1 MRSTLSAQQASR
13 HFKGKLVILIFPKH
27 KYYKNIIH
35 LIGLTKCSFSGA
47 HQQRSYKTRYKVSR
61 CGCKYLKILCKRSVE
76 DSLQATA
83 LRTAKKPPHKA
94 SCSSFKPQ
102 YDWEASLK
110 CGNSYSW
117 IHNTE
122 QTSYFAENQ
131 CPFHASPNFNHA
143 TQCSMFAQLF
153 LEERKVLYTLSEQ
166 FIPLVVL
173 LQKPDQL
180 NQLLWLKTAHP
191 ACQEACR
198 IFIPVLFTNSKTE
211 LFSDSRTSH
220 LFFPPSQF
228 STILIAATLGK
239 TCTCF
244 PSQKHISPSPSS
256 LFLF

>member
-1 MRSTLSAQQASR
+1 MRSTLSAQQASC

-102 YDWEASLK
+102 YDWEVSLK

-117 IHNTE
+117 IHNTLNKH
-122 QTSYFAENQ
+122 QT
-131 CPFHASPNFNHA
+131 
-143 TQCSMFAQLF
+143 L
-153 LEERKVLYTLSEQ
+153 
-166 FIPLVVL
+166 
-173 LQKPDQL
+173 
-180 NQLLWLKTAHP
+180 LKTS
-191 ACQEACR
+191 
-198 IFIPVLFTNSKTE
+198 VLSTPHQISTMQLSAPCLLN
-211 LFSDSRTSH
+211 
-220 LFFPPSQF
+220 FF
-228 STILIAATLGK
+228 
-239 TCTCF
+239 
-244 PSQKHISPSPSS
+244 
-256 LFLF
+256 